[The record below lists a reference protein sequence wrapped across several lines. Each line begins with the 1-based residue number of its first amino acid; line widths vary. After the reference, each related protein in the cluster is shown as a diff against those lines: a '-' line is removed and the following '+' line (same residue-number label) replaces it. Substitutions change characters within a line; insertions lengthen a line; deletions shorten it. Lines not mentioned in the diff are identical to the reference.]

1 MGSIRPKGVAAVT
14 ARQAPT
20 RAAVRLVIEPP
31 RGWKHLGLDELWHH
45 RDLLYFLAWRDIKV
59 RYSQAS
65 MGIAWALLQPLL
77 MMAIF
82 TVFLGRLAKV
92 PSDGIPYPVFAF
104 SGLVSWTYF
113 ANAVSTATE
122 SLVASSNLVSKVYFP
137 RLLVPLAALL
147 SWLPDLAIASLLL
160 VALML
165 IYGIVPAATIAL
177 LPVFALFAVLAAASV
192 STWLSALN
200 VSYRDVR
207 YAVPFV
213 VQLWL
218 FATPVVYPASLVP
231 ERWRPLFGL
240 NPMAGVVEGF
250 RWALFRAE
258 PPMWGLMGISL
269 AVTLALFVGGLYWFR
284 RVEHRF
290 ADVI

>member
-1 MGSIRPKGVAAVT
+1 MT
-14 ARQAPT
+14 ATHPARRDALH
-20 RAAVRLVIEPP
+20 LVIEPP
-31 RGWKHLGLDELWHH
+31 RGWARLGLGELWNH
-45 RDLLYFLAWRDIKV
+45 RDLLFFLAWRDIKV
-59 RYSQAS
+59 RYTQAFI
-65 MGIAWALLQPLL
+65 GFAWAVVQPVL
-77 MMAIF
+77 MMVIF
-82 TVFLGRLAKV
+82 TVFLGRLADV
-92 PSDGIPYPVFAF
+92 PSDGLPYPVFAL

-113 ANAVSTATE
+113 ANALSSATE

-147 SWLPDLAIASLLL
+147 SWLPDLAIASVLL
-160 VALML
+160 VGLML
-165 IYGIVPAATIAL
+165 VYGIVPAVTIVL
-177 LPVFALFAVLAAASV
+177 LPMFALFAVLAAASV
-192 STWLSALN
+192 GTWLSALN

-240 NPMAGVVEGF
+240 NPMAGVVEGI
-250 RWALFRAE
+250 RWALFRDSA
-258 PPMWGLMGISL
+258 PMWGLMGVSL
-269 AVTLALFVGGLYWFR
+269 AVTLGLLVGGLFWFR

>member
-1 MGSIRPKGVAAVT
+1 MVGDCERAD
-14 ARQAPT
+14 APGL
-20 RAAVRLVIEPP
+20 VVIEPP
-31 RGWKHLGLDELWHH
+31 RGWAHLGLRELWQH

-59 RYSQAS
+59 RYSQAF
-65 MGIAWALLQPLL
+65 MGVAWAVLQPLL

-92 PSDGIPYPVFAF
+92 PSDGIPYPVFAL

-113 ANAVSTATE
+113 ANAVTGATE
-122 SLVASSNLVSKVYFP
+122 SLVASANLVSKVYFP

-147 SWLPDLAIASLLL
+147 SWLPDLVIASVLL
-160 VALML
+160 VVLML
-165 IYGIVPAATIAL
+165 IYGIVPAVTTAL
-177 LPVFALFAVLAAASV
+177 LPAFAVFAVLAAASV

-231 ERWRPLFGL
+231 QRWRPVFGL

-250 RWALFRAE
+250 RWAMFGTEA
-258 PPMWGLMGISL
+258 PMWGLMGASL
-269 AVTLALFVGGLYWFR
+269 AVTLVLFVGGLYWFR

>member
-1 MGSIRPKGVAAVT
+1 MAGHVDRPDSRSLV
-14 ARQAPT
+14 
-20 RAAVRLVIEPP
+20 VIEPP
-31 RGWKHLGLDELWHH
+31 RGWARLGLGELWYH
-45 RDLLYFLAWRDIKV
+45 RDLLFFLAWRDIKV
-59 RYSQAS
+59 RYTQAF
-65 MGIAWALLQPLL
+65 MGVAWAVVQPL
-77 MMAIF
+77 MMMVIF
-82 TVFLGRLAKV
+82 SVFLGRLADV
-92 PSDGIPYPVFAF
+92 PSDGLPYPVFAL
-104 SGLVSWTYF
+104 SGLVPWTYF
-113 ANAVSTATE
+113 ANALTSSTE

-147 SWLPDLAIASLLL
+147 SWLPDLAIASVLL
-160 VALML
+160 VGLML
-165 IYGIVPAATIAL
+165 IYGIVPAATVVL

-192 STWLSALN
+192 GTWLSALN

-207 YAVPFV
+207 YAVPFL

-231 ERWRPLFGL
+231 EQWRPLFGL

-250 RWALFRAE
+250 RWALFRDSS
-258 PPMWGLMGISL
+258 PMWALMGVSL
-269 AVTLALFVGGLYWFR
+269 AVTLVLLVGGLFWFR